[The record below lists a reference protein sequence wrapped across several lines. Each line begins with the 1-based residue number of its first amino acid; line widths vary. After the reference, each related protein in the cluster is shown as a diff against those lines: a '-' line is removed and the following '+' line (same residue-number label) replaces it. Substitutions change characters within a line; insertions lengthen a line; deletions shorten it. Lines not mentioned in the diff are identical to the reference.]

1 MPRIYSLTFR
11 EDSFFYGDTMNIK
24 LNQKHIYITSNKVGW
39 FLFPA
44 LRQVF
49 PVAAYFVFP
58 Y

>member
-1 MPRIYSLTFR
+1 
-11 EDSFFYGDTMNIK
+11 MNIK
-24 LNQKHIYITSNKVGW
+24 LNQKHISMTPNKVGW

-49 PVAAYFVFP
+49 PGATYFVFL